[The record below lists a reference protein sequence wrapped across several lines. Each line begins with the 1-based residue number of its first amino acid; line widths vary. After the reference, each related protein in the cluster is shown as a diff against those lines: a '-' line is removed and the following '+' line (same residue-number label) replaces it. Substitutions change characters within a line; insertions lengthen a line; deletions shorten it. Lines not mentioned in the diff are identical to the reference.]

1 MMSALLFAIMKPMT
15 RTGTVSN
22 DLAQQT
28 VDDLTKRL
36 ADPLSKGFRKTVESI
51 VVEQLLDVDSDLSHA
66 LAVALQ
72 RHEKEN
78 VGQSFQSSNP
88 PL

>member
-1 MMSALLFAIMKPMT
+1 MGATTQVA
-15 RTGTVSN
+15 G
-22 DLAQQT
+22 DLIQET
-28 VDDLTKRL
+28 LDDLTKRL
-36 ADPLSKGFRKTVESI
+36 AEPMSKGFRKTVESI
-51 VVEQLLDVDSDLSHA
+51 VVEQLLDADSDLSHA

>member
-1 MMSALLFAIMKPMT
+1 MGATTQVA
-15 RTGTVSN
+15 G
-22 DLAQQT
+22 DLIQET
-28 VDDLTKRL
+28 LDDLTERL
-36 ADPLSKGFRKTVESI
+36 AEPMSKGFRKTVESI
-51 VVEQLLDVDSDLSHA
+51 VAEQLLDVDSDLSHA